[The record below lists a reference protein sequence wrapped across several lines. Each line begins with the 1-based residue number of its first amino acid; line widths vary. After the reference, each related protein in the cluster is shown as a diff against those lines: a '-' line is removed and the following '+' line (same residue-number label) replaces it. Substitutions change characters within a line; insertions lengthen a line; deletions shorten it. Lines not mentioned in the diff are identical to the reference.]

1 MLARLCAQLCNLS
14 FFKSSSFCCA
24 WTVKVIWRHQTL
36 NNDSVRGFG
45 VLFFFPLKRFK
56 NLVAKE
62 VSEVWNGEE
71 RLHHNIYHLAGNWLK
86 VSRDFSLNFFFP
98 TDSSFLWIPRPFCG
112 SYNQLALFGTVN
124 RKIILKWRGLCKTIL
139 NAHLL
144 LLSTQSTWPSLGVVI
159 DPVGQRLKIVA
170 QVYLVN
176 LN

>member
-36 NNDSVRGFG
+36 NNDSVRFWGFIFFSFKKVQEPCCKGSEWG
-45 VLFFFPLKRFK
+45 VKWWREIASQYLSP
-56 NLVAKE
+56 
-62 VSEVWNGEE
+62 
-71 RLHHNIYHLAGNWLK
+71 GNWLK